1 MNRVNCSRL
10 ITPLGAL
17 LLGLCA
23 QLQALPDDRNQVIR
37 GAADNLVVDQ
47 KNGVSTYSGS
57 VRIEQGSLII
67 TADLIKV
74 HTRSDGSAS
83 KIIATGK
90 PARFQQQ
97 PSLEQKIIIASAKS
111 ITYTPD
117 SEQLV
122 LVEDAAVE
130 QDGQVM
136 RAPYID
142 YDLIRE
148 VMKAKQVDGAR
159 VDIFIPPK
167 TEAKP

>member
-1 MNRVNCSRL
+1 MNRVNCFHL
-10 ITPLGAL
+10 LTPLGAL
-17 LLGLCA
+17 LLGLSA
-23 QLQALPDDRNQVIR
+23 QLHALPDDRNQVIR

-57 VRIEQGSLII
+57 VRIEQGSLVI

-74 HTRSDGSAS
+74 HTRSDGSAE
-83 KIIATGK
+83 KIVATGG

-97 PSLEQKIIIASAKS
+97 PSLEQKVIIASAKS

-117 SEQLV
+117 SEQLI
-122 LVEDAAVE
+122 LIEDAAVE

-167 TEAKP
+167 TEATP